1 MLNGNFMKR
10 FLIGLALLLC
20 ISFYIVS
27 TQKRSLIV
35 TTTTS
40 LYATG
45 LLDELKERFESEN
58 PSVMVKFIAT
68 GTGEA
73 LKRASQGGV
82 DLVLVHAPSLEK
94 QYMEKG
100 VIERNGSI
108 FAYNYFILVG
118 PPDDPAEA
126 SGKSVIDAFKSIYS
140 AGERGRALF
149 ISRGD
154 NSGTNVREM
163 QIWNMAG
170 LNPKNRSWYIES
182 GSDMVTTLSIAN
194 EKQAYTLVDVGTW
207 LFMKDKLKLKAI
219 VDRGDELINIYSA
232 YIVPSGNTR
241 DASAFKQF
249 LLSREGQEII
259 NNFRGGGLFFS
270 AIWPNDRTSWLRSV
284 WEKWSE
290 IKG

>member
-1 MLNGNFMKR
+1 MRRLYVGLV
-10 FLIGLALLLC
+10 LILLLVSVASLYI
-20 ISFYIVS
+20 ISM
-27 TQKRSLIV
+27 QKRSLIV

-45 LLDELKERFESEN
+45 LLDELKARFESKN
-58 PSVMVKFIAT
+58 PNVIVKFIAT

-82 DLVLVHAPSLEK
+82 DLVLVHAPSLEEE
-94 QYMEKG
+94 YMRKG
-100 VIERNGSI
+100 VIEGNGSI

-118 PPDDPAEA
+118 PPNDPAGA

-140 AGERGRALF
+140 AGERGKALF

-154 NSGTNVREM
+154 RSGTNVREM
-163 QIWNMAG
+163 QIWGMAG
-170 LNPKNRSWYIES
+170 LNPKNKSWYVES

-207 LFMKDKLKLKAI
+207 LFMKEKLGLRVI
-219 VDRGDELINIYSA
+219 VDKGDELINIYSV
-232 YIVPSGNTR
+232 YIVPSGNVR
-241 DASAFKQF
+241 DASAFKEF

-259 NNFRGGGLFFS
+259 NSFKGGGLFFS
-270 AIWPNDRTSWLRSV
+270 AIWPTDNTKWLREA
-284 WEKWSE
+284 WEKWTK

>member
-1 MLNGNFMKR
+1 MRKLF
-10 FLIGLALLLC
+10 IGIVLAVLLASIALLYT
-20 ISFYIVS
+20 IS
-27 TQKRSLIV
+27 TEKRSLIV

-45 LLDELKERFESEN
+45 LLDELKAKFESKN
-58 PSVMVKFIAT
+58 PGVMVKFIAT

-94 QYMEKG
+94 EYAEKG
-100 VIERNGSI
+100 VIEKNGSI

-118 PPDDPAEA
+118 PSADPAGA

-140 AGERGRALF
+140 AGERGKVLF

-154 NSGTNVREM
+154 RSGTNVREM
-163 QIWNMAG
+163 QIWRMAG
-170 LNPKNRSWYIES
+170 LNPKNKSWYIES

-207 LFMKDKLKLKAI
+207 LFMKDKLGLRVI
-219 VDRGDELINIYSA
+219 VDRGDELINIYSV
-232 YIVPSGNTR
+232 YIVPSGNVR
-241 DASAFKQF
+241 DASAFKEF
-249 LLSREGQEII
+249 ILSKEGQETI
-259 NNFRGGGLFFS
+259 NSFKGGGLFFS
-270 AIWPNDRTSWLRSV
+270 AIWPVDNTKWLRET
-284 WEKWSE
+284 WEKWSK